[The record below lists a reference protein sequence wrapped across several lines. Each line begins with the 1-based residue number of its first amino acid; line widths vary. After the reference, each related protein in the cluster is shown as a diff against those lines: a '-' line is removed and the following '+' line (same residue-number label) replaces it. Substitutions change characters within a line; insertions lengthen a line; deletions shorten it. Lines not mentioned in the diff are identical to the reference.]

1 MKEYTSYEIQNISSR
16 FRNVARRLSRTDY
29 SQCDANL
36 KRFMSTIQVEELIAE
51 YIAKNNTVPYDIE
64 AVIKAREW
72 LDPFEVSP
80 IENEEISFAVQM
92 LQYAVDNYNGD
103 FTKLYGTHFYTSGKS
118 TTEDEMR
125 KFINHIIDPLIDH
138 VADHLKRC
146 YDEAIR
152 KEEKTKMSTTPTV
165 TAENST
171 VVIGSNVGG
180 NITTEVN
187 ITENQKADAN
197 DLIVAIKEALAA
209 DNIPDKEDIE
219 EMLQQI
225 KNDVDAGKKPKRGFL
240 VALKGLCSAGTTV
253 IPLVKAL
260 MELFS

>member
-1 MKEYTSYEIQNISSR
+1 MKEYTSYEIQEISSR

-36 KRFMSTIQVEELIAE
+36 KRFMITIQDEEFISEFVE
-51 YIAKNNTVPYDIE
+51 KNNTIPYDIKKIISE
-64 AVIKAREW
+64 RDRLA
-72 LDPFEVSP
+72 PFDVSP
-80 IENEEISFAVQM
+80 NQNEEISFAIQI
-92 LQYAVDNYNGD
+92 LQYAIENYNGD
-103 FTKLYGTHFYTSGKS
+103 FTKLYGTYWYTSHNS
-118 TTEDEMR
+118 TVEDEMR

-138 VADHLKRC
+138 IADHLRHC
-146 YDEAIR
+146 YDEVIR
-152 KEEKTKMSTTPTV
+152 KEEKIKMSTTPNV

-197 DLIVAIKEALAA
+197 DLIVAIKEAMAA
-209 DNIPDKEDIE
+209 EDIPDKEDIE

-225 KNDVDAGKKPKRGFL
+225 ESDVDAGKKPKRGFL
-240 VALKGLCSAGTTV
+240 VALKGLCAAGTTI